1 MKMTSTKMKALL
13 EEKLNKPEWLTY
25 YHSKEDTL
33 RITDKSLNKGV
44 TVSLQGIISK
54 WEVHKEAAIDE
65 IIYYI
70 EESLHALKNNDGLV
84 GNEKNI
90 YPVIRSTSFPTE
102 TKEGSKLLYT
112 AHTAETR
119 IYYAIDL
126 GKTYKLVEEEM
137 LAKQGMEKEQIQ
149 QIATFNVRSLPE
161 TVKED
166 KVAGNVFYFF
176 NSNDGYDAS
185 RILNESLLNRYE
197 KQIEGTMAISVPH
210 QDVLV
215 IADIRN
221 DTGYDILAELNM
233 SFFANGLVPVTA
245 LSFLYQEGDL
255 EPIFILGKNKPKRG

>member
-13 EEKLNKPEWLTY
+13 EDRLNNPDWLTHY
-25 YHSKEDTL
+25 QSKEDTL

-44 TVSLQGIISK
+44 TVSLGGIISK
-54 WEVHKEAAIDE
+54 WEVNKEAAIDE
-65 IIYYI
+65 VIYYI
-70 EESLHALKNNDGLV
+70 EESLLALKRNDGLK
-84 GNEKNI
+84 GNEKRI
-90 YPVIRSTSFPTE
+90 FPVIRSTSFPTE

-112 AHTAETR
+112 DHTAETR

-137 LAKQGMEKEQIQ
+137 LTIQGMEKEQIQ

-161 TVKED
+161 TVKKD
-166 KVAGNVFYFF
+166 NVAGNIFYFF

-185 RILNESLLNRYE
+185 RILNESILNKYE
-197 KQIEGTMAISVPH
+197 KQIEGTMAVAVPH
-210 QDVLV
+210 QDVLI

-221 DTGYDILAELNM
+221 ETGYDILAELNM

-245 LSFLYQEGDL
+245 LSFLYNEGDL
-255 EPIFILGKNKPKRG
+255 EPVFILGKNNKPK